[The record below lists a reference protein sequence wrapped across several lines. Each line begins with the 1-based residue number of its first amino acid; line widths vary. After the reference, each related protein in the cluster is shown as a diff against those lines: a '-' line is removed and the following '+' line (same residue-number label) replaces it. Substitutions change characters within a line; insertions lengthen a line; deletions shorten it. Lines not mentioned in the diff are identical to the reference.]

1 MSWINDLKKWFWG
14 ELKPELQEPQFEKP
28 KPIVPET
35 TGKVLKEENEIHKTV
50 EKKETVKITNIP
62 IYYFSSF
69 TYYFIC
75 IYS

>member
-35 TGKVLKEENEIHKTV
+35 TGKVLKEENEFL
-50 EKKETVKITNIP
+50 KEQLEYKSLGRCQAHEP
-62 IYYFSSF
+62 K
-69 TYYFIC
+69 
-75 IYS
+75 

>member
-50 EKKETVKITNIP
+50 EKKETVKKKKPRKTRKP
-62 IYYFSSF
+62 RK
-69 TYYFIC
+69 TKKKETGE
-75 IYS
+75 